1 MYVRNKVHMTPP
13 VNYAGV
19 TFSRNDHK
27 NTESDKD
34 TKIHK
39 ATPVNE
45 VQATFKTIDRDVLE
59 EIPENDAQDSVNYE
73 EKCEIKDAAQAEEPP
88 KCDPKEAPK
97 GLLSDIL
104 GDKFSLEDILLF
116 ASLFLLV
123 SGQID
128 DEILLLAG
136 VLLLFSN

>member
-1 MYVRNKVHMTPP
+1 MYVRNKAHMTPP

-19 TFSRNDHK
+19 TFSRNDQK
-27 NTESDKD
+27 NTERDKD

-39 ATPVNE
+39 ATPVSE
-45 VQATFKTIDRDVLE
+45 VQATFKTIDPDPLE
-59 EIPENDAQDSVNYE
+59 EIPENNVEDTVNTE
-73 EKCEIKDAAQAEEPP
+73 DKCEIKDAAKAEEPS
-88 KCDPKEAPK
+88 KCVPKEAPK
-97 GLLSDIL
+97 GLLSDIF

-136 VLLLFSN
+136 VLLLFSG